1 MSAILALPAPTS
13 LPAISTA
20 GRARALLSSEALPVT
35 AIRPT
40 PDQERRQQLRQ
51 AAGFDEVDG
60 ESSSADSARAI
71 GGGRSQRG
79 QATEGQNNDAGG
91 GARQGQG
98 AAVSDPLQTQNAGPS
113 AGFVAQSLYQESMG
127 SGLHI
132 EPWDQALG
140 AYRRAEAATAL
151 NSRASFTI

>member
-13 LPAISTA
+13 LPATSTA

-40 PDQERRQQLRQ
+40 PDQDRRQQLRQ
-51 AAGFDEVDG
+51 EAGFDAVDSSD
-60 ESSSADSARAI
+60 SSSADAARAI

-79 QATEGQNNDAGG
+79 QAAESQGDSGG

-98 AAVSDPLQTQNAGPS
+98 ATVSDPLQTQNAGPS
-113 AGFVAQSLYQESMG
+113 AGFVAQSLYQENMG

>member
-1 MSAILALPAPTS
+1 MSAILALPAPVS
-13 LPAISTA
+13 LPATSTA
-20 GRARALLSSEALPVT
+20 GRARALLASEALPVT

-40 PDQERRQQLRQ
+40 PDQDRRQQLRQ
-51 AAGFDEVDG
+51 AVGFDAVDG
-60 ESSSADSARAI
+60 DSSSADSARAI

-79 QATEGQNNDAGG
+79 QATEGRGDSGD
-91 GARQGQG
+91 GARQEQG